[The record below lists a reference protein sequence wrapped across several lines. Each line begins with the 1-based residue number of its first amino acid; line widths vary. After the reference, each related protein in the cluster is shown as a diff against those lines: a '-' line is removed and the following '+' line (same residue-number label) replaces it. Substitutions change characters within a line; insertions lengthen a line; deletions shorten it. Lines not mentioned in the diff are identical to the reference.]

1 MKKILCSFLLIIL
14 LLSLASCNK
23 DLNTNYSEYHLY
35 QAMING
41 SSYYEINTKEEL
53 VAFNE
58 SYFHN
63 DDIYEKYNEQYFLNN
78 TLFVFLISE
87 SSGGNR
93 HKLYDSYIN
102 KDGTLV
108 VNCKRTNEGMTC
120 DMAYWVVF
128 YELEN
133 ESAKK
138 VQKIELQSKNHTLSY
153 TNIEKFETS
162 YPVDISDDTRLFI
175 SWYNGI
181 SFSYDSRNNELFQ
194 SSKNKVAYNLSE
206 ERFNE
211 IYQVLRDVKLDS
223 YPEVIYA
230 SDKGEYEI
238 SVFLDSGE
246 IRSSCHIREIPSF
259 DVSTWEHHQELG
271 ITLINILN
279 DYIENSTEY
288 QTLLS
293 NMNE

>member
-1 MKKILCSFLLIIL
+1 MKKILCSFLTVIL
-14 LLSLASCNK
+14 LFSLASCNK
-23 DLNTNYSEYHLY
+23 DLNTNYSECHLY

-41 SSYYEINTKEEL
+41 SSYYSINTKEEL
-53 VAFNE
+53 ITFNE

-93 HKLYDSYIN
+93 HKLYDSSIN

-108 VNCKRTNEGMTC
+108 VNCKTTNQGMTC

-138 VQKIELQSKNHTLSY
+138 VKKIELKTQKNTLFF
-153 TNIEKFETS
+153 NDIENFETS
-162 YPVDISDDTRLFI
+162 YPVDMSDDTRLFI

-181 SFSYDSRNNELFQ
+181 SFSYDSKNNELFQ
-194 SSKNKVAYNLSE
+194 SHGNKISYELSKD
-206 ERFNE
+206 RFTE

-230 SDKGEYEI
+230 SDKGDYEI